1 MQTEVAFLGHIVG
14 QSGLACDPVKIS
26 AVRAWHEPGSVKQV
40 RQFIGF
46 VGYCRWFIQNFAE
59 LLEPLVVLT
68 RKWAVFAWTPE
79 RQEAFMKLKSCLLQA
94 PILGF
99 PTEDDLFVFDTDA
112 SLFAVGGV
120 LNQLQGDREVVVAYG
135 SHSLRLSQLRYC
147 TTRREMLAPV
157 TMCNH
162 FRSYL
167 WGAQFTRTDCRLLRW
182 LQKCHNSDGML
193 ARWYMLL
200 GQFSVTES
208 YRP

>member
-79 RQEAFMKLKSCLLQA
+79 RQEALCGIRWSRCLVYL
-94 PILGF
+94 
-99 PTEDDLFVFDTDA
+99 DDVISFGMDA
-112 SLFAVGGV
+112 LEA
-120 LNQLQGDREVVVAYG
+120 
-135 SHSLRLSQLRYC
+135 
-147 TTRREMLAPV
+147 
-157 TMCNH
+157 
-162 FRSYL
+162 
-167 WGAQFTRTDCRLLRW
+167 LLRV
-182 LQKCHNSDGML
+182 QEMKM
-193 ARWYMLL
+193 MV
-200 GQFSVTES
+200 F
-208 YRP
+208 